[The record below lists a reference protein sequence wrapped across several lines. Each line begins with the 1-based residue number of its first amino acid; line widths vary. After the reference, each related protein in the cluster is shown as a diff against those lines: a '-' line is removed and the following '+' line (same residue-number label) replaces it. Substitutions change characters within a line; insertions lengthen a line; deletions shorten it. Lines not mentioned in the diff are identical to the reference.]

1 MLARLR
7 NAQAIGLI
15 LLGLGASVRVL
26 QTGDDVENVFDFAI
40 VVAVSRLGGGIASG
54 GLARLA
60 TSIDPS
66 SRVARSAPRVRPHS

>member
-15 LLGLGASVRVL
+15 LLDIGAPVRVL
-26 QTGDDVENVFDFAI
+26 QTGDDVENVFGLAI
-40 VVAVSRLGGGIASG
+40 VVAVSRLGRGGASG

-60 TSIDPS
+60 TRIDSS
-66 SRVARSAPRVRPHS
+66 SRVARSASRVRPHS